1 MQPNE
6 TVLSHLLC
14 EITMKHVREQ
24 KEFKELYTLLHFNL
38 YSTEEKSD
46 GKTKTFYGWLN
57 PELSHIYLMLPP

>member
-46 GKTKTFYGWLN
+46 GKTKTFYG
-57 PELSHIYLMLPP
+57 